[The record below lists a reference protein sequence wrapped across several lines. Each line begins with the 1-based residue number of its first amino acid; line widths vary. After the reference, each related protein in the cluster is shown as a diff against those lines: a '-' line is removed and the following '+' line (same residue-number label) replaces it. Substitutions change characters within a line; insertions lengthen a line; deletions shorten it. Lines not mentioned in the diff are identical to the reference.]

1 MKENKKITTI
11 EKKSSPI
18 ITLSQSIQ
26 INNDK
31 DLEKAV
37 EVLSK
42 LNKFL
47 DQVTEEKEKI
57 TKPLLEALKVER
69 ARWKPLET
77 QYENSISVIR
87 EKMSVYQT
95 AQKELQE
102 RVANEAVEKIS
113 SGEISLETAVSKL
126 NESEVKNKVEANSG
140 SVSFITVKKYEV
152 IDITKVPVEYLLPND
167 VKIRADMKAGIQVEG
182 VRYYEVQEPRN
193 YR

>member
-1 MKENKKITTI
+1 
-11 EKKSSPI
+11 
-18 ITLSQSIQ
+18 
-26 INNDK
+26 
-31 DLEKAV
+31 
-37 EVLSK
+37 
-42 LNKFL
+42 L